1 MFIDY
6 VIVLLGA
13 LLGFGNTLN
22 PSARSSLI
30 DTVGAFLLPFVVIE
44 ALLWAGL
51 RQLLVGRKGA
61 IFGT

>member
-6 VIVLLGA
+6 VIVFLGA

-30 DTVGAFLLPFVVIE
+30 DTVGAFLLPYGVIE
-44 ALLWAGL
+44 ALLWAGS
-51 RQLLVGRKGA
+51 
-61 IFGT
+61 TNC